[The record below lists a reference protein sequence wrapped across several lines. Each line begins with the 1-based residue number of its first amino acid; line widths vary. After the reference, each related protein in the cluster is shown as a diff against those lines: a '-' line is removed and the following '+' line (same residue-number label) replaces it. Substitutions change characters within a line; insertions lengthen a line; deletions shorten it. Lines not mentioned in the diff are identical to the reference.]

1 MVTSK
6 NTTHVYTRF
15 SDDVLPQK
23 QASAPGDVDVLE
35 QGSSSRGRTDDSAAS
50 AFTVHGT
57 PPPQPP
63 LYSIV
68 QVYPNVTH
76 KSRVITNRGDGIF
89 NVC

>member
-1 MVTSK
+1 MSTPVLVMMCFHK
-6 NTTHVYTRF
+6 NKH
-15 SDDVLPQK
+15 QH
-23 QASAPGDVDVLE
+23 QAMSMY
-35 QGSSSRGRTDDSAAS
+35 SSRAA
-50 AFTVHGT
+50 AAEDGLTTVLRVRLVHGT
-57 PPPQPP
+57 PQPQPP